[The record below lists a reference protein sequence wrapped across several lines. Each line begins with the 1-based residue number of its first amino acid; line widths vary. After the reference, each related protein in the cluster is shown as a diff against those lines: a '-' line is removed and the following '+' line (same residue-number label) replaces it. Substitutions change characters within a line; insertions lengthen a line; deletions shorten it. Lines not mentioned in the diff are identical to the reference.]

1 MLVVLQVP
9 YHQLD
14 SLHCTTLRSC
24 CFHLSLISLL
34 LSRGFPSL
42 FFTEANLVLTVP
54 HISLATWNSFPV
66 CTIPLVSSISW
77 HFPSIHFSLHLF
89 DFFLI
94 SFVISL
100 YLFLFSSL
108 RSFLNLP
115 NISSFVAEFQ
125 NLSGYPGF
133 LLLCSFV
140 P

>member
-77 HFPSIHFSLHLF
+77 HFRSIHFLF
-89 DFFLI
+89 ASFCFLPDLFRDFFI
-94 SFVISL
+94 PFPVFFIVI
-100 YLFLFSSL
+100 FD
-108 RSFLNLP
+108 LP
-115 NISSFVAEFQ
+115 NISSFISEFQ
-125 NLSGYPGF
+125 NFSGYPGF
-133 LLLCSFV
+133 LLICSLV